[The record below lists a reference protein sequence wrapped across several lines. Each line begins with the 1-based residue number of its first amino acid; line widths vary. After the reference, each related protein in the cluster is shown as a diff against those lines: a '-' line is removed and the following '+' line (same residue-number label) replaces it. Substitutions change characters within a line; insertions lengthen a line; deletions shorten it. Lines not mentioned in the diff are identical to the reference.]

1 MLENHSSF
9 SFHFLQSFKLLRR
22 LRLIFPKVLII
33 CWIIMVG
40 FEAYV
45 NSFGQCNI
53 LHLCLCFRIS
63 ILTRTPYIQYSF
75 IILSLVLTWML
86 DFQLLYWA
94 WLQRFMF
101 RGRVNFALYNFSLLS
116 DVHVTSLSSKI
127 FICNRKS
134 HSFSLTL
141 MMLEFF
147 YFCFFSILDKVY
159 DKERM
164 HLSGKWINNL
174 EYLMLYK
181 TWS

>member
-1 MLENHSSF
+1 MQYS
-9 SFHFLQSFKLLRR
+9 
-22 LRLIFPKVLII
+22 
-33 CWIIMVG
+33 
-40 FEAYV
+40 
-45 NSFGQCNI
+45 
-53 LHLCLCFRIS
+53 LCLCFRKS

-181 TWS
+181 TWC